1 MIKEKT
7 KALIQLLERTPSNEI
22 KWKELIKYLKEL
34 EKSQQYVSPTLL
46 EPQDNNK
53 GRIMNID
60 TSRMTPLQ
68 VKMHHDRIRL
78 QEKAISKQEFE
89 QSLRES
95 TQRTTNSGSALFGAN
110 KNMFQSQLAKDT
122 QKMIDL
128 NRRKTIQK
136 QRMIEMIDELN
147 EQEFKRFEST
157 MIEFYLTK

>member
-1 MIKEKT
+1 
-7 KALIQLLERTPSNEI
+7 
-22 KWKELIKYLKEL
+22 
-34 EKSQQYVSPTLL
+34 
-46 EPQDNNK
+46 
-53 GRIMNID
+53 MNID

-78 QEKAISKQEFE
+78 QEKAISKEQFE

-95 TQRTTNSGSALFGAN
+95 TERTTNSGSALFGAN
-110 KNMFQSQLAKDT
+110 KNIFQSQLAKDT

>member
-7 KALIQLLERTPSNEI
+7 KALYQLLERTPSNEI

>member
-1 MIKEKT
+1 
-7 KALIQLLERTPSNEI
+7 
-22 KWKELIKYLKEL
+22 
-34 EKSQQYVSPTLL
+34 
-46 EPQDNNK
+46 
-53 GRIMNID
+53 MNID

-95 TQRTTNSGSALFGAN
+95 TERTTNSGIALFGAN
-110 KNMFQSQLAKDT
+110 QNMFQSQLAKDT

-147 EQEFKRFEST
+147 ELEFKRFEST
-157 MIEFYLTK
+157 MVSI

>member
-1 MIKEKT
+1 
-7 KALIQLLERTPSNEI
+7 
-22 KWKELIKYLKEL
+22 
-34 EKSQQYVSPTLL
+34 
-46 EPQDNNK
+46 
-53 GRIMNID
+53 MNID

-147 EQEFKRFEST
+147 ELEFKRFEST
-157 MIEFYLTK
+157 IVSI

>member
-1 MIKEKT
+1 
-7 KALIQLLERTPSNEI
+7 
-22 KWKELIKYLKEL
+22 
-34 EKSQQYVSPTLL
+34 
-46 EPQDNNK
+46 
-53 GRIMNID
+53 MNID

-95 TQRTTNSGSALFGAN
+95 TERTTNSGTSLFGAN
-110 KNMFQSQLAKDT
+110 KNIFDQDLTKDT
-122 QKMIDL
+122 SKIMKLNQRKKSMKQKM
-128 NRRKTIQK
+128 N
-136 QRMIEMIDELN
+136 EMIDELN

>member
-1 MIKEKT
+1 
-7 KALIQLLERTPSNEI
+7 
-22 KWKELIKYLKEL
+22 
-34 EKSQQYVSPTLL
+34 
-46 EPQDNNK
+46 
-53 GRIMNID
+53 MNID

-78 QEKAISKQEFE
+78 QEKAQTKIEFE
-89 QSLRES
+89 ESLRNS
-95 TQRTTNSGSALFGAN
+95 VSRTTNSGSALFGAN
-110 KNMFQSQLAKDT
+110 KNIFQSQLAKDT
-122 QKMIDL
+122 SKTIDL

>member
-1 MIKEKT
+1 M
-7 KALIQLLERTPSNEI
+7 
-22 KWKELIKYLKEL
+22 
-34 EKSQQYVSPTLL
+34 
-46 EPQDNNK
+46 
-53 GRIMNID
+53 D

-95 TQRTTNSGSALFGAN
+95 TQRTTNSGTSLFGAN
-110 KNMFQSQLAKDT
+110 KNIFDQDLTKDT
-122 QKMIDL
+122 SKIMKLNQRKKYMKQKM
-128 NRRKTIQK
+128 N
-136 QRMIEMIDELN
+136 EMIDELN

>member
-1 MIKEKT
+1 
-7 KALIQLLERTPSNEI
+7 
-22 KWKELIKYLKEL
+22 
-34 EKSQQYVSPTLL
+34 
-46 EPQDNNK
+46 
-53 GRIMNID
+53 MNID

-78 QEKAISKQEFE
+78 QEKAVSKEQFE

-95 TQRTTNSGSALFGAN
+95 TERTTNSGSALFGAN
-110 KNMFQSQLAKDT
+110 KNIFQSQLAKDT
-122 QKMIDL
+122 SKTIDL

>member
-1 MIKEKT
+1 
-7 KALIQLLERTPSNEI
+7 
-22 KWKELIKYLKEL
+22 
-34 EKSQQYVSPTLL
+34 
-46 EPQDNNK
+46 
-53 GRIMNID
+53 MNID

-110 KNMFQSQLAKDT
+110 KNIFQSQLAKDT
-122 QKMIDL
+122 SKTIDL

-147 EQEFKRFEST
+147 ELEFKRFEST

>member
-1 MIKEKT
+1 
-7 KALIQLLERTPSNEI
+7 
-22 KWKELIKYLKEL
+22 
-34 EKSQQYVSPTLL
+34 
-46 EPQDNNK
+46 
-53 GRIMNID
+53 MNID

-95 TQRTTNSGSALFGAN
+95 TQRTTNSGTALFGTN
-110 KNMFQSQLAKDT
+110 KNIFQQDLTKDT

-147 EQEFKRFEST
+147 ELEFKRFEST
-157 MIEFYLTK
+157 MIDFYLTK

>member
-1 MIKEKT
+1 
-7 KALIQLLERTPSNEI
+7 
-22 KWKELIKYLKEL
+22 
-34 EKSQQYVSPTLL
+34 
-46 EPQDNNK
+46 
-53 GRIMNID
+53 MNID

-78 QEKAISKQEFE
+78 QEKAVSKEQFE

-95 TQRTTNSGSALFGAN
+95 TERTTNSGSALFGAN
-110 KNMFQSQLAKDT
+110 QNMFKTQLAKDT
-122 QKMIDL
+122 SKTLDL

-147 EQEFKRFEST
+147 EQEFKRFESV

>member
-1 MIKEKT
+1 M
-7 KALIQLLERTPSNEI
+7 
-22 KWKELIKYLKEL
+22 EL
-34 EKSQQYVSPTLL
+34 
-46 EPQDNNK
+46 
-53 GRIMNID
+53 D

-78 QEKAISKQEFE
+78 QEKAISKEQFE

-95 TQRTTNSGSALFGAN
+95 TERTTNSGTALFGAN
-110 KNMFQSQLAKDT
+110 KNIFQTQLAKDT
-122 QKMIDL
+122 QKTIDL